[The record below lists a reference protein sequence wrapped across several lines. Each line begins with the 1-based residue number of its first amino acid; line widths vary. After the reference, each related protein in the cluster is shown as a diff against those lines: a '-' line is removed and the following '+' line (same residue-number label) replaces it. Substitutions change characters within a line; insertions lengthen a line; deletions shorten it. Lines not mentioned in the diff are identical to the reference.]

1 MNAYLSYIVAHPIT
15 CGVGLFHSKRKIQL
29 EGSLAIHEKSQLYFF
44 YKKTDFREVMHSKLE
59 LNKAAETF
67 DRAFLMSN
75 RDTSM
80 CCFFPSNIDQNPNWA
95 HHSILFEISID
106 QSVRL

>member
-29 EGSLAIHEKSQLYFF
+29 EGSLDIHEKSQLYFST
-44 YKKTDFREVMHSKLE
+44 KKTGFHEVMHSKLE